1 MTDHEDRLGGAINH
15 ILMNDET
22 VKLFIRDYESG
33 LVNSLECY
41 DQIYYRVEYV
51 YSFKARENSS
61 IYRQRIAELTH
72 FFIMGAQE
80 EIIKKMDK
88 QIKRYQVWCQFCMLP
103 LMFLILWMLYE
114 KI

>member
-1 MTDHEDRLGGAINH
+1 MTKHEDRLGDAINH

-22 VKLFIRDYESG
+22 VKLFMRDYASG
-33 LVNSLECY
+33 LYNSLECY
-41 DQIYYRVEYV
+41 DHVYYRVEYV
-51 YSFKARENSS
+51 YAFKARESSS

-80 EIIKKMDK
+80 EMIKKMDN

-103 LMFLILWMLYE
+103 LILLILWMLYG